1 MNTGDFIEMCMKDA
15 EKLRELAAYYD
26 ALGVKPNGDFLRE
39 VANRHEILAGAYRS
53 SSARYERERLGEGE
67 QQ

>member
-1 MNTGDFIEMCMKDA
+1 MMLVDVCMKDA

-39 VANRHEILAGAYRS
+39 VAGRN
-53 SSARYERERLGEGE
+53 AR
-67 QQ
+67 